1 MTMLEDT
8 MTTGGTDD
16 SADETEADIEDDS
29 DPLNNMTDRCD
40 DGNADTCDDCNA
52 RVANKAM
59 HRDDPLLKHTPFHVE
74 CRPVPKRAERLNS
87 HYRVFRY

>member
-1 MTMLEDT
+1 

-16 SADETEADIEDDS
+16 SADDADADIEDDS

-40 DGNADTCDDCNA
+40 DCNA

-59 HRDDPLLKHTPFHVE
+59 HRDDALLKHTPFQGE